1 MFAHIRGRGRE
12 EEWKIGDIHALRV
25 WSLRLFCLRVSCC
38 VYSANGTHI
47 LPFEKKG
54 KVGKCEGS
62 LFTPLRLSTKKW

>member
-12 EEWKIGDIHALRV
+12 EEWKIGDIHALSV
-25 WSLRLFCLRVSCC
+25 WSCGHLRVSCC

-47 LPFEKKG
+47 LPFEKKR